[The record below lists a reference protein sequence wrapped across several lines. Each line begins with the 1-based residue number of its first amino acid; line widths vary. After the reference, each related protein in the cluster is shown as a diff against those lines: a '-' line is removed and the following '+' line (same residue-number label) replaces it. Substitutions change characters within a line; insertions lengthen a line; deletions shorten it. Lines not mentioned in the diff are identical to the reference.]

1 MSMTHTHTPP
11 PSRIAYLTNVYPA
24 TTHTFVLREVLGL
37 RALGWQ
43 VDTASINHDPRP
55 FDRLTP
61 EEQEARQT
69 THVVKASGWK
79 GAVAAHAWTLWHHP
93 VGYFRGLKA
102 TTKRIGQAGHLAQNA
117 AHFTGG
123 LMLGRWMQ
131 QTGQRHLHVHF
142 ATAVAS
148 IATLARKT
156 FPITLSMTV
165 HGPDEFA
172 NVRLEHFGDK
182 MAIADFVVCISH
194 FARGQSMQ
202 HSDPTHWHKLDVVRL
217 GVTPEPTR
225 QAAATQQGP
234 LRLLCVGRLAPA
246 KAQHLLLHA
255 LAKLRK
261 QGFSRVQLTLVGD
274 GPDAQ
279 SLRELSRELGLDG
292 QVVFTGA
299 LNQTEVA
306 EQYSQSDAFVLPS
319 FAEGIPVVLME
330 AMSRGIPCLST
341 RTAGIPELIEHGVS
355 GLLAAPS
362 DVADLASRIREL
374 AENAALRQ
382 QLGQNGQQ
390 RVERDYNIQRNVAQL
405 ARVFQKRLDRIY
417 A

>member
-1 MSMTHTHTPP
+1 MTHNHTPP
-11 PSRIAYLTNVYPA
+11 PSRMAYLTNVYPA

-55 FDRLTP
+55 LERLTP
-61 EEQEARQT
+61 EEQQERQT
-69 THVVKASGWK
+69 THVVKATGWK
-79 GAVAAHAWTLWHHP
+79 GALMAHAWTLWHHP
-93 VGYFRGLKA
+93 TGYLRGLKA
-102 TTKRIGQAGHLAQNA
+102 TADRVRRAGNVAQNA

-142 ATAVAS
+142 ATAAAS
-148 IATLARKT
+148 IGSLTRKT

-217 GVTPEPTR
+217 GVTPEPSA
-225 QAAATQQGP
+225 QVSPAHQGP

-255 LAKLRK
+255 LVTLRK
-261 QGFSRVQLTLVGD
+261 QGFDGVQLTLVGD
-274 GPDAQ
+274 GPDAA
-279 SLRELSRELGLDG
+279 SLRELSRELGLTS

-306 EQYSQSDAFVLPS
+306 AHYAQSDAFVLPS

-362 DVADLASRIREL
+362 DVADLAARIREL
-374 AENAALRQ
+374 AESPSLRK
-382 QLGQNGQQ
+382 QLGQNGRE
-390 RVERDYNIQRNVAQL
+390 RVERDYHIQRNVAQL
-405 ARVFQKRLDRIY
+405 GQLFQKRLDRIY

>member
-1 MSMTHTHTPP
+1 M
-11 PSRIAYLTNVYPA
+11 AYLTNVYPA

-43 VDTASINHDPRP
+43 VDTASVNHDPRP
-55 FDRLTP
+55 LERLTA
-61 EEQEARQT
+61 EEQQERQT
-69 THVVKASGWK
+69 THVVKATGWK
-79 GAVAAHAWTLWHHP
+79 GALLAHAWTLWHHP

-102 TTKRIGQAGHLAQNA
+102 TADRVRRSGQAAQNA

-123 LMLGRWMQ
+123 LMLGRWLQ
-131 QTGQRHLHVHF
+131 QTNQRHLHVHF
-142 ATAVAS
+142 ATAAAS

-182 MAIADFVVCISH
+182 VAIADFVVCISH

-202 HSDPTHWHKLDVVRL
+202 FSDPTHWHKLDVVRL
-217 GVTPEPTR
+217 GVTPESGA
-225 QAAATQQGP
+225 QVSATHQGP

-255 LAKLRK
+255 LAKLRERGSDK
-261 QGFSRVQLTLVGD
+261 VQLTLVGD
-274 GPDAQ
+274 GPDAV
-279 SLRELSRELGLDG
+279 SLRELSHELGLAE

-299 LNQTEVA
+299 LNQSEVA
-306 EQYSQSDAFVLPS
+306 AQYAKADAFVLPS

-362 DVADLASRIREL
+362 DVADLADRIHEL
-374 AENAALRQ
+374 AESATLRQ
-382 QLGQNGQQ
+382 QLGQKGRA
-390 RVERDYNIQRNVAQL
+390 RVERDYDIRRNVAQL
-405 ARVFQKRLDRIY
+405 GKVFQERLDRIY